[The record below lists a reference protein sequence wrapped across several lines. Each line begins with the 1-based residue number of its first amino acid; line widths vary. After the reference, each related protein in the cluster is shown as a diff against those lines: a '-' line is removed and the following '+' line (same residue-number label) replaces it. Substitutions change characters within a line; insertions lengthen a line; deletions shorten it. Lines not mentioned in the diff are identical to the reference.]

1 VEESERIFTELID
14 SVERRRSEMKE
25 LIVAQE
31 YTAVSQA
38 EGLMERLEQE
48 IAELKMRGVE
58 LEKLAHTED
67 HIHFLEV
74 ATLRDHPSVIAK
86 GTCYSGVGLPKP
98 L

>member
-1 VEESERIFTELID
+1 MEESERIFTELID

-48 IAELKMRGVE
+48 IAELKMRGIE

-74 ATLRDHPSVIAK
+74 ATLRDHPFVIAK
-86 GTCYSGVGLPKP
+86 GTRYSGVGLPKP

>member
-1 VEESERIFTELID
+1 MEESERIFTELID

-74 ATLRDHPSVIAK
+74 ATLRDHPFVIAK
-86 GTCYSGVGLPKP
+86 GTR
-98 L
+98 